1 MKGKNLS
8 SSKKGKI
15 LVHLQ
20 RGQTIT
26 PRQAI
31 AIYGSFRLASTINR
45 LRGEGFNINTI
56 MRTSLQGEVFAE
68 YSLKV

>member
-1 MKGKNLS
+1 MKNDIQ
-8 SSKKGKI
+8 SKKGKI

-45 LRGEGFNINTI
+45 LRDEGFNINTI
-56 MRTSLQGEVFAE
+56 MRTNLQGEIFAE
-68 YSLKV
+68 YSMKE